1 MDIKVKKRNGRL
13 EDFTVEKINASA
25 QRACEGIED
34 VSASEIVLDAQLQLF
49 DKITTREIDQAL
61 ILSAREKIEKEP
73 NYSYAAAGLLLNTLY
88 KEVFKES
95 ADSDAF
101 KLQYRKSFIQNTKK
115 LVKEGR
121 LNDRL
126 FEFDLVKLSEAISI
140 RRDRNL
146 KYLGIQ
152 ILYDRYFIRLD
163 NKVMEAPQ
171 SFYMRVAMG
180 LALNEEDKNEK
191 AIEFYNLISQQLYT
205 SSTPTLFNSGTTHS
219 QLSSCYL
226 NTFDDSIDGIF
237 DGAWQEA
244 RKSKFA
250 GGLGL
255 DVTPFR
261 STGSHINGTNG
272 ISSGLVPW
280 LKIYNDLLIAVNQG
294 GKRPGA
300 GCAYLEPWHLDFEDF
315 LNLRRNTGDDRLRC
329 HDMNTASWV
338 PDEFMRRVQNEDT
351 WYFFDPRD
359 TEDENGKTLHDLF
372 GEEFDNRYDELC
384 KAADAGSIKNY
395 RIIPAKELWKKMLK
409 VLFETSHP
417 WNTFKD
423 PCNIRYT
430 NQHEGTVKSSNLC
443 TEITLHTKPSKYK
456 EGEKIEIGETA
467 VCNLGSINLLNHLK
481 EKTTHGKTSYVFDYE
496 KLKTSIHTAIRMLD
510 NVIDINFY
518 PTKESSNSNLKNR
531 PIGLG
536 VMGVHDVL
544 HIMDINI
551 DSDEA
556 VKWNNSFF
564 EFFSKESILAS
575 SRLAKERGSY
585 ETYEGS
591 LWSQDILPID
601 SYNNLMAYRNK
612 TYQYN
617 NQVKERRFPAK
628 GKGESLDD
636 WKSVREHISEFGM
649 RNSNVMAIAPTA
661 TIGYIN
667 GVEQSIEPNFSVLFV
682 YENKSGNFYITNP
695 HFVNDMKDAGLW
707 NSEMAALVKS
717 CDGDLS
723 LLNGSVPEHIKG
735 KYKTAFDRD
744 MIKLIECNAVRQK
757 WFDQSISFNL
767 YNKGTSLKY
776 LNDIYMK
783 SWEDGLK
790 TTYYLRNRAASK
802 IEKSTPSSSTEK
814 NTETP
819 EAPACSIE
827 AMKNGEICESCQ

>member
-1 MDIKVKKRNGRL
+1 MEINVKKRNGRL
-13 EDFTVEKINASA
+13 ENFQVEKINLSA
-25 QRACEGIED
+25 QRACEDIED

-49 DKITTREIDQAL
+49 DKITTKQIDQAL

-73 NYSYAAAGLLLNTLY
+73 NYSRAAAQLLLNTLY
-88 KEVFKES
+88 KEVFKEGV
-95 ADSDAF
+95 DSDTF
-101 KLQYRKSFIQNTKK
+101 KLQYRKSFIQGIKK

-121 LNDRL
+121 LNKKLLD
-126 FEFDLVKLSEAISI
+126 FDLVKLSESIKI
-140 RRDRNL
+140 RRDFNF

-152 ILYDRYFIRLD
+152 ILTDRYFIRID
-163 NKVMEAPQ
+163 DKIMEAPQ
-171 SFYMRVAMG
+171 SFWMRVAMG
-180 LALNEEDKNEK
+180 LALNEEDKDAK
-191 AIEFYNLISQQLYT
+191 AIEFYNLFSKMLYT
-205 SSTPTLFNSGTTHS
+205 PSTPTLFNSGTSHS

-261 STGSHINGTNG
+261 STGSHIVGTNG
-272 ISSGLVPW
+272 ISSGLIPW

-300 GCAYLEPWHLDFEDF
+300 GCAYLEPWHLDYEEF

-329 HDMNTASWV
+329 HDMNTASWI
-338 PDEFMRRVQNEDT
+338 PDEFMRRVQNEDV
-351 WYFFDPRD
+351 WYFFDPKD
-359 TEDENGKTLHDLF
+359 SDLHNCF
-372 GEEFDNRYDELC
+372 GEEFDKKYNELC
-384 KAADAGSIKNY
+384 DKAEEGLIKNY
-395 RIIPAKELWKKMLK
+395 RTTPAKELWKKMLK

-430 NQHEGTVKSSNLC
+430 NQHEGTVHSSNLC
-443 TEITLHTKPSKYK
+443 TEITLHTKASKYK
-456 EGEKIEIGETA
+456 SGEKVEIGETA
-467 VCNLGSINLLNHLK
+467 VCNLGSINLVNHIDEGDL
-481 EKTTHGKTSYVFDYE
+481 DYNLLE
-496 KLKTSIHTAIRMLD
+496 STIHTAIRILD

-518 PTKESSNSNLKNR
+518 PTKEAENSNLKNR

-536 VMGVHDVL
+536 MMGIHDIL
-544 HIMDINI
+544 HIKNINI
-551 DSDEA
+551 DSDEG
-556 VKWNNSFF
+556 VKFNDKLF
-564 EFFSKESILAS
+564 EFYSMHAIYAS
-575 SRLAKERGSY
+575 SLLAQERGSY

-591 LWSQDILPID
+591 LWHQGTFPID
-601 SYNNLMAYRNK
+601 SYNNLMVY
-612 TYQYN
+612 
-617 NQVKERRFPAK
+617 K
-628 GKGESLDD
+628 GKQEVPKESVTGKPLTGKGQTFKD
-636 WKSVREHISEFGM
+636 WQKVRMHVNEHGM

-695 HFVNDMKDAGLW
+695 HFVKDMKDRGLW
-707 NSEMAALVKS
+707 NAKIASFVKS
-717 CDGDLS
+717 IDGDLS
-723 LLNGSVPEHIKG
+723 LANGNIPEDLKE

-744 MIKLIECNAVRQK
+744 MLKLIEATAARQK
-757 WFDQSISFNL
+757 WIDQAISFNL

-776 LNDIYMK
+776 LNDIYM
-783 SWEDGLK
+783 SCWESGLK

-802 IEKSTPSSSTEK
+802 VEKSTSSEDSEPT
-814 NTETP
+814 
-819 EAPACSIE
+819 ACSIE
-827 AMKNGEICESCQ
+827 AMKSGVECESCQ

>member
-13 EDFTVEKINASA
+13 EDFIVDKINASA

-34 VSASEIVLDAQLQLF
+34 VSPSEIVLDAQLQLF
-49 DKITTREIDQAL
+49 DKITSKEIDQAL
-61 ILSAREKIEKEP
+61 VFSAREKIEKEP
-73 NYSYAAAGLLLNTLY
+73 NYSYAAARLLLNCLY
-88 KEVFKES
+88 KEVFKEGV
-95 ADSDAF
+95 DSDTF

-115 LVKEGR
+115 LIKDNR
-121 LNDRL
+121 LDKRL
-126 FEFDLVKLSEAISI
+126 SGFNLSKLSEALKI
-140 RRDRNL
+140 RRDKNL
-146 KYLGIQ
+146 KYLGVQ
-152 ILYDRYFIRLD
+152 ILYDRYFIRQED
-163 NKVMEAPQ
+163 KIMETPQ
-171 SFYMRVAMG
+171 SFWMRVAMG
-180 LALNEEDKNEK
+180 LAINEEDKDTK
-191 AIEFYNLISQQLYT
+191 AIEFYDLLSELLYT

-244 RKSKFA
+244 RKSKYA

-261 STGSHINGTNG
+261 STGSYIKGTNG

-280 LKIYNDLLIAVNQG
+280 LKIYNDLLVAVNQG

-315 LNLRRNTGDDRLRC
+315 LNLRRNTGDERLRC
-329 HDMNTASWV
+329 HDLNTASWV
-338 PDEFMRRVQNEDT
+338 PDEFMRRVQNEDA

-359 TEDENGKTLHDLF
+359 TEDENGKTLHDCF
-372 GEEFDNRYDELC
+372 GEEFDKRYNQLC
-384 KAADAGSIKNY
+384 DQAEEGLIKNY
-395 RIIPAKELWKKMLK
+395 RVTPAKELWKKMLK

-430 NQHEGTVKSSNLC
+430 NQHEGAVRSSNLC
-443 TEITLHTKPSKYK
+443 TEITLHTKPSEYK
-456 EGEKIEIGETA
+456 SGEKTKIGETA
-467 VCNLGSINLLNHLK
+467 VCNLGSINVLNHLDK
-481 EKTTHGKTSYVFDYE
+481 EGEIDFA
-496 KLKTSIHTAIRMLD
+496 KLKSSIHTAIRMLD

-518 PTKESSNSNLKNR
+518 PTKEASNSNLKNR

-536 VMGVHDVL
+536 VMGIHDVL
-544 HIMDINI
+544 HVKNINI

-556 VKWNNSFF
+556 VKWNNYFF
-564 EFFSKESILAS
+564 EFYSREAILAS
-575 SRLAKERGSY
+575 SNLAKERGSY
-585 ETYEGS
+585 ENYEGS
-591 LWSQDILPID
+591 LWSQNILPID
-601 SYNNLMAYRNK
+601 SWNNLQSYREK
-612 TYQYN
+612 SGAHAASQ
-617 NQVKERRFPAK
+617 
-628 GKGESLDD
+628 GLGESLSS
-636 WKSVREHISEFGM
+636 WAEVRSHVKEYGM

-707 NSEMAALVKS
+707 SAEMASMVKS
-717 CDGDLS
+717 SDGDLS
-723 LLNGSVPEHIKG
+723 LLNESIPENIKN

-744 MIKLIECNAVRQK
+744 MLKLIEVNAVRQK
-757 WFDQSISFNL
+757 WIDQAISFNL
-767 YNKGTSLKY
+767 YNKSTSLKY
-776 LNDIYMK
+776 LNDIYMSCWK
-783 SWEDGLK
+783 SGLK

-802 IEKSTPSSSTEK
+802 IEKSTSPESTE
-814 NTETP
+814 
-819 EAPACSIE
+819 ASACSIE
-827 AMKNGEICESCQ
+827 AMKNGGTCESCQ